1 MLHWI
6 CHFRIEQR
14 TSAFK
19 ELEVNLACIS
29 TCCLSCLHTPF
40 ANIFFEWPQLWPNY
54 DCFNG
59 VCPIGGARI
68 PLELGWELWVDLK
81 TLVGNTIWKSTTYE
95 MYVLD
100 LQWIIA
106 AVLFECCFAGN
117 VNWSGCIDL
126 PNKAH
131 KSRCSFGRLYI
142 KLAVI
147 TSDGKKGVYYS
158 GLFYVGVIFTLTLSS
173 RWLPRP
179 RCSR

>member
-1 MLHWI
+1 ML
-6 CHFRIEQR
+6 CFIEYV
-14 TSAFK
+14 T
-19 ELEVNLACIS
+19 
-29 TCCLSCLHTPF
+29 
-40 ANIFFEWPQLWPNY
+40 
-54 DCFNG
+54 
-59 VCPIGGARI
+59 
-68 PLELGWELWVDLK
+68 LELSREHLHLK
-81 TLVGNTIWKSTTYE
+81 SWKLILHAFQPVAWAASTHLLLISLLNDHSCGQIMTALMRVSDRGRTNTTRTGMRIVGNTIWKSTTYE

-106 AVLFECCFAGN
+106 AVLFEYCFAGN

-179 RCSR
+179 RCST